1 MTKKFKMQVAR
12 IRKHIINSLKY
23 DFPASD
29 LMCFN
34 LPIISFKVFPFET
47 FIDRIEMI
55 CCRITEAKRDYLT
68 AFNFGETVLDVLFAN
83 KFVLIEIQYAK

>member
-1 MTKKFKMQVAR
+1 
-12 IRKHIINSLKY
+12 
-23 DFPASD
+23 
-29 LMCFN
+29 
-34 LPIISFKVFPFET
+34 
-47 FIDRIEMI
+47 MI